1 MEQTSGV
8 LIVDKHCGI
17 TSHDVVAQVRKQ
29 LQTKVG
35 HLGTLDPAATGVLPL
50 VLGRAT
56 RLVRFM
62 KDVDK
67 EYLATIRLGTTTDSH
82 DGDGRILRER
92 TIPFLTWEEAED
104 VLQQFRGE
112 VSQTPPMFSAVKVD
126 GERLYKAAR
135 RGETRER
142 PSRSVTI
149 YELLLLD
156 KRTDS
161 WDIRVRCSSGTYI
174 RSLAH
179 DVGETLGCGAFLEQL
194 RRTRSGSFDLSNAIP
209 FGEVEENWR
218 RALIP
223 MDRLLPDLP
232 TVNVDENE
240 AQRIIH
246 GNPHTHSEAIEVEY
260 CRLFYRDLL
269 LAIGRVNGR
278 LIQPQVVLRTDL
290 PSS

>member
-104 VLQQFRGE
+104 VL
-112 VSQTPPMFSAVKVD
+112 
-126 GERLYKAAR
+126 
-135 RGETRER
+135 
-142 PSRSVTI
+142 
-149 YELLLLD
+149 
-156 KRTDS
+156 
-161 WDIRVRCSSGTYI
+161 
-174 RSLAH
+174 
-179 DVGETLGCGAFLEQL
+179 
-194 RRTRSGSFDLSNAIP
+194 
-209 FGEVEENWR
+209 
-218 RALIP
+218 
-223 MDRLLPDLP
+223 
-232 TVNVDENE
+232 
-240 AQRIIH
+240 
-246 GNPHTHSEAIEVEY
+246 
-260 CRLFYRDLL
+260 
-269 LAIGRVNGR
+269 
-278 LIQPQVVLRTDL
+278 
-290 PSS
+290 